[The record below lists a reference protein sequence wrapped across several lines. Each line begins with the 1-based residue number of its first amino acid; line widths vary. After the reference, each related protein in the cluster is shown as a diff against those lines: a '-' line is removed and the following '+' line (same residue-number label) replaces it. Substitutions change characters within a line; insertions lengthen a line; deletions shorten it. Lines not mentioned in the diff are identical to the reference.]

1 MYFLYQKQKKRTKQ
15 NVRGRQE
22 RLDFA
27 NSFET
32 IYNFQNIYVS
42 GTSYFPIL
50 GSVCK
55 FGPDQPWVAHQRRD
69 LADGGEVYIPMISGE
84 VQPDGELILETFE

>member
-1 MYFLYQKQKKRTKQ
+1 M
-15 NVRGRQE
+15 
-22 RLDFA
+22 
-27 NSFET
+27 
-32 IYNFQNIYVS
+32 
-42 GTSYFPIL
+42 
-50 GSVCK
+50 CK